1 MARKKQGK
9 QYTLYLPKHL
19 MQRAVIA
26 ADERERSTSFIVA
39 QALKAYLRP
48 PEEMTETRN

>member
-1 MARKKQGK
+1 MAKKKQGK
-9 QYTLYLPKHL
+9 SYTLYLPRHL
-19 MQRAVIA
+19 MQRAVLV

-48 PEEMTETRN
+48 PEERTETRN